1 MLRRDRSTLSALG
14 NHLSL
19 RLNVIV
25 VDWSANNTPKTGA
38 DSIWYCYGGVTRNPS
53 TRHQAMREITALA
66 QSLDGRTLIGFDLP
80 LGFAG
85 FEIPWRLIDEL
96 IVDGEDNSN
105 NRFAVA
111 AELNRRLTGGP
122 APFWGCPPNHAGQY
136 LTTTK
141 PLVALPARATEQ
153 RGAKPPW
160 KLAYPGTCGS
170 QSLTGIPHVMRL
182 REALGDCSVWPFE
195 PPTNRFVIAEVYPSM
210 LPLSPLEGEV
220 KDQAQVRTLEAH
232 LREPGVLDGYLAAA
246 LPESAYREGWILGLD
261 GVK

>member
-1 MLRRDRSTLSALG
+1 MPSCHPAFE
-14 NHLSL
+14 H
-19 RLNVIV
+19 VIV

-38 DSIWYCYGGVTRNPS
+38 DSIWYCYRGATWNPP

-66 QSLDGRTLIGFDLP
+66 QSLKGPTLIGFDFP

-85 FEIPWRLIDEL
+85 FDISWDVITEL
-96 IVDGEDNSN
+96 IEDHENNSN

-111 AELNRRLTGGP
+111 ADLNRRLTGGP
-122 APFWGCPPNHAGQY
+122 APFWGCPPPHAGPY

-141 PLVALPARATEQ
+141 PPGTLPSRATEQ

-170 QSLTGIPHVMRL
+170 QSLTGIPHLLRL
-182 REALGDCSVWPFE
+182 RNALGDCSIWPFE
-195 PPTNRFVIAEVYPSM
+195 QADTRYVIAEIYPSL
-210 LPLSPLEGEV
+210 LPVTRLEDEV

-232 LREPGVLDGYLAAA
+232 LTEPGTLQRYLSIDPPASKARRLDLRSSEVVWCWPMAGT
-246 LPESAYREGWILGLD
+246 
-261 GVK
+261 